1 MQDIKIAQTELFE
14 HDENEKLIGE
24 VPRHPIGIYTRITT
38 AVLLLILLSGF
49 GFVLTRT
56 NLNGDPLRA
65 VNPEL
70 SLVDFVPWVVVL
82 LGVLIAIG
90 TAVSIYVYRNNYLV
104 LTDQKLVFIRM
115 NSLFSRTIS
124 QLSIGDVQD
133 ATIEQN
139 GMLSRLFDFGS
150 IKVETAGEMDNFSFH
165 FADDPIYTA
174 KCIVDAHEEN
184 LKLYGN

>member
-14 HDENEKLIGE
+14 HDDQEDLLGE
-24 VPRHPIGIYTRITT
+24 VQRHPVGIYTRVAG
-38 AVLLLILLSGF
+38 AVFILALLSGF
-49 GFVLTRT
+49 AFILTRAS
-56 NLNGDPLRA
+56 LSGDPLTA

-70 SLVDFVPWVVVL
+70 SLTNYVPWVVVL

-90 TAVSIYVYRNNYLV
+90 TAISIYVYRNNYLV
-104 LTDQKLVFIRM
+104 LTDQKLVFVRM
-115 NSLFSRTIS
+115 NSLFSRSIS

-133 ATIEQN
+133 ATIEQH
-139 GMLSRLFDFGS
+139 GVLSRVLDYGT
-150 IKVETAGEMDNFSFH
+150 IKIETAGEMDNFSFQY
-165 FADDPIYTA
+165 AKDPVYTA